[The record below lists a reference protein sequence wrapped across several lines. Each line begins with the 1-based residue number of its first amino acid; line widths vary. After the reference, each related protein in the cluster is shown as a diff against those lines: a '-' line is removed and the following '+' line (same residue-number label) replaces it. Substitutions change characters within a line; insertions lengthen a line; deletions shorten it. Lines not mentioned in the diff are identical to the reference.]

1 MAKNVIIFG
10 VYMSSSLHI
19 DNRKKEVLILGKGR
33 NQVLDH
39 TAFTAEA
46 QFSINFSRSNRKLC
60 LSLQYNRSNI
70 LFIC

>member
-19 DNRKKEVLILGKGR
+19 DDRKKEVLILGKGR

-60 LSLQYNRSNI
+60 LSLQYNRSII